1 MAESSKETEQ
11 KLQQM
16 QMIEQSLQNL
26 LMQKQ
31 QFQMQ
36 QVEVESALNELEKV
50 NEAYKI
56 VGNIMVASK
65 KADLKQE
72 LNSKK
77 EVVELRI
84 KTMQKQEDQM
94 RDKASKLQNE
104 VLKGMKQD

>member
-1 MAESSKETEQ
+1 MAEAPKETEQ

-26 LMQKQ
+26 LAQKQ

-36 QVEVESALNELEKV
+36 QVEVESALAELEKV

-56 VGNIMVASK
+56 VGSIMVASK

-72 LNSKK
+72 LKSKK
-77 EVVELRI
+77 EVLELRI
-84 KTMQKQEDQM
+84 KTMEKQENQL
-94 RDKASKLQNE
+94 REKASKLQNE